1 MREFPESDWK
11 LYRKHI
17 AAWQENYMDKL
28 NLEYI
33 EILSQDIKPS
43 SKFWEI
49 EKRIRQDKR
58 HPGVVV
64 QMSRSTMLEN
74 IAIMVSDNV
83 ISMDDLEEFS
93 DDIKEA
99 VKLFVWGRR

>member
-17 AAWQENYMDKL
+17 AAWQENYMNKL
-28 NLEYI
+28 NQEFI
-33 EILSQDIKPS
+33 EILNQDKSPS
-43 SKFWEI
+43 DKFWEI

-74 IAIMVSDNV
+74 IVIMVNDGV
-83 ISMDDLEEFS
+83 ISMNDLEEFS
-93 DDIKEA
+93 DDLKEA
-99 VKLFVWGRR
+99 VKLFV